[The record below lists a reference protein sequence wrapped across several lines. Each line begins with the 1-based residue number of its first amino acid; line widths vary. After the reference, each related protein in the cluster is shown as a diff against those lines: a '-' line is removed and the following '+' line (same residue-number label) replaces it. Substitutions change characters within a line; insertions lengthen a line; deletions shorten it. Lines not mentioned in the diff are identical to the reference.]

1 MKFIVSQYKLVA
13 ATIPVL
19 GIFLFAGTSVFA
31 QKYTREITRTY
42 ELIGDY
48 VQINETRS
56 LRIDQSDIYISA
68 GNEDLTTLFADIR
81 PNAETLSNVPDTL
94 STVSVTG
101 SDGAAYANYIIEETA
116 TNPNL
121 RVTLN
126 RNVDFSNPF
135 SVNIAYRSK
144 GLVYKS
150 GKVVDVFIPG
160 FSSDFVFS
168 DADKNEIVNTIV
180 KIPKSSG
187 SLSFAIPNGEVTQ
200 DSVYYYV
207 RFKQEDLVGRSA
219 WIEVG
224 REQVYEF
231 EISQKYLKSSDFIF
245 GTNSFKMIIPRDIVS
260 GNITQEVFFKSLSPS
275 PSAVYKDADGN
286 MIAEFTVSATSDGE
300 IKISGFAK
308 LTKTSIDY
316 TKYPGLLSSIPE
328 NIIES
333 NTQPGNFWESANTEI
348 TETALSVLGD
358 LDVTKSSVYSIV
370 ERFYEYVIDKIDY
383 SNVKRFGINE
393 RQGALKTLQGG
404 AAVCMEYSDL
414 YIALLRSIGIPARAA
429 FGYGYTGVDTA
440 DSSEHQWVEVFIPD
454 LGWVS
459 VDTTWGESAPE
470 LIGGDLNHFF
480 IHVASSNPNTP
491 APVEVS
497 YIGNLGELEERQLKV
512 IPSEQ
517 EQIGT
522 SQLELLGTY
531 PESSAGA
538 RAREMTIQHGLENIK
553 AFYENNK
560 DILNPI
566 ILVVLFLLVFPI
578 VVRLVKFIF
587 RKGQSSKIQDEK
599 LVIVPAVLPE
609 PKSPTETNLP
619 PITAPP
625 IEQ

>member
-1 MKFIVSQYKLVA
+1 MKFTVSQYKFVA
-13 ATIPVL
+13 AAIPVL

-81 PNAETLSNVPDTL
+81 PDEETQSNVPETL
-94 STVSVTG
+94 NSLSVTTN
-101 SDGAAYANYIIEETA
+101 GAPYTSFTIEETE

-121 RVTLN
+121 RVTFN
-126 RNVDFSNPF
+126 RNVDFNNPF
-135 SVNIAYRSK
+135 TVDVAYKSK

-150 GKVVDVFIPG
+150 GKVIDIFIPG
-160 FSSDFVFS
+160 FSESFVFN
-168 DADKNEIVNTIV
+168 DADKREIVNTVV
-180 KIPKSSG
+180 KIPKTFG
-187 SLSFAIPNGEVTQ
+187 ELSFAIPNGEITE
-200 DSVYYYV
+200 DELYFYV

-231 EISQKYLKSSDFIF
+231 DITQQYSKSSDFIF

-260 GNITQEVFFKSLSPS
+260 GNIKQEVFFKSLSPT
-275 PSAVYKDADGN
+275 PSAVYEDENGN
-286 MIAEFTVSATSDGE
+286 MIAEFTVSATSEGE
-300 IKISGFAK
+300 IRISGFAK
-308 LTKTSIDY
+308 LTKTNIDY
-316 TKYPGLLSSIPE
+316 TKYPGLLTNIPE
-328 NIIES
+328 DVVEL
-333 NTQPGNFWESANTEI
+333 NTQPGNFWESEHHEI
-348 TETALSVLGD
+348 SSTALTVLGD
-358 LDVTKSSVYSIV
+358 LDVTKSSVYSIA

-404 AAVCMEYSDL
+404 AAVCMEFSDL
-414 YIALLRSIGIPARAA
+414 YITLLRSIGIPARAA

-440 DSSEHQWVEVFIPD
+440 DSSEHQWAEVYIPD

-470 LIGGDLNHFF
+470 LIGGDLNHFY

-497 YIGNLGELEERQLKV
+497 YIGNLGDLNERQLRV
-512 IPSEQ
+512 VPSEA
-517 EQIGT
+517 EHTGT
-522 SQLELLGTY
+522 SQAELLETY
-531 PESSAGA
+531 PESSSGA
-538 RAREMTIQHGLENIK
+538 RSREMTIQYGLQNLK
-553 AFYENNK
+553 AFYETNK

-578 VVRLVKFIF
+578 VFRVFKFII
-587 RKGQSSKIQDEK
+587 SKFKRTPDYKIPNLQVAK
-599 LVIVPAVLPE
+599 PAQILQTPV
-609 PKSPTETNLP
+609 ETKLP
-619 PITAPP
+619 PITVPP

>member
-101 SDGAAYANYIIEETA
+101 SDGAAYTNYIIEETA

>member
-459 VDTTWGESAPE
+459 VDTTWGESSPE